1 MENRGDPLVGR
12 VLDGRY
18 RIGRRIARGGMAV
31 VHEAVDLR
39 LDRPVA
45 VKVMHAGFVD
55 DPDFVRRFERE
66 ARSAARLSHHNVVGV
81 FDQGE
86 DGDTLFLVMEYV
98 PGETLRDVIRR
109 EAPMSPARALA
120 LIDPVL
126 SALNAAHRAGMIHR
140 DVKPE
145 NVLITDDAGPHRG
158 EPEVKVA
165 DFGLARAVNAETQ
178 ATATGGLLIGTVS
191 YLAPELVV
199 DGKADAR
206 ADVYAAG
213 VMLYEMLTGRK
224 PHQADSPIQVAYK
237 HVHEDVPAPSLVVP
251 TLPKY
256 VDALVARATARD
268 LSTRPADAGVLLHHV
283 RRVRQALDQG
293 IADDPELTEDLTPLR
308 REATFELP
316 ELTGDLPEM
325 IIDPSAPDA
334 GDAIERAW
342 QNAQPYDATAAV
354 ELAPRPAVPV
364 STRPPHSPRDERAL
378 LSPGRP
384 GRRGPLMLAA
394 LVAAIALIA
403 GAGWYFGIAR
413 YTVTPGVVDLS
424 STTAQARLDRAGL
437 KMHVTGNAYSE
448 TVLKGAVVSSDP
460 KAGERIVKHG
470 TVDVVLSLG
479 PERHKVPKVAGM
491 TLTAAQSAIESAHLT
506 AGTPANRYSDTVPQ
520 GEVIKT
526 NPPAG
531 TDQRRDTA
539 ITIVVSKGPKPID
552 IPDLTGKRADVATK
566 KLTKLGFSVDSSNE
580 QYSDTVPEGRVI
592 SQTPRNAVGHKG
604 DTITL
609 VVSKGLP
616 LVKIPDVRRESY
628 DDAKKQLEAL
638 GLQVKRNESM
648 FYIGLDRVAGMNPG
662 AGQTV
667 RKGTVVTLDLV

>member
-1 MENRGDPLVGR
+1 VDNRGDPLVGR

-18 RIGRRIARGGMAV
+18 RVGRRIARGGMAV

-98 PGETLRDVIRR
+98 PGETTLRDLIRTQ
-109 EAPMSPARALA
+109 APMSPARALA

-145 NVLITDDAGPHRG
+145 NVLITTPDHGD
-158 EPEVKVA
+158 PEIKVA

-206 ADVYAAG
+206 ADVYAVG

-237 HVHEDVPAPSLVVP
+237 HVHEDVPPPSQVVP
-251 TLPKY
+251 TLPGY

-268 LSTRPADAGVLLHHV
+268 LSMRPADAGVLLHHV

-293 IADDPELTEDLTPLR
+293 ISEDPELTGDLTPVR
-308 REATFELP
+308 REHTNELP
-316 ELTGDLPEM
+316 ELAGDLPEM

-334 GDAIERAW
+334 GAAIERAW
-342 QNAQPYDATAAV
+342 QAERPLDEPTTSVA
-354 ELAPRPAVPV
+354 LAPRAVPV
-364 STRPPHSPRDERAL
+364 ATRPANERAL

-394 LVAAIALIA
+394 LVVVVALIA
-403 GAGWYFGIAR
+403 AAGWYFGIAR

-424 STTAQARLDRAGL
+424 SSAAQTRLEKAGL
-437 KMHVTGNAYSE
+437 KMKITGDAYSE
-448 TVLKGAVVSSDP
+448 TVLKGAVVSTDP
-460 KAGERIVKHG
+460 KAGDRIVKHG
-470 TVDVVLSLG
+470 TVGVVISLG
-479 PERHKVPKVAGM
+479 PERHKVPSVAGM
-491 TLTAAQSAIESAHLT
+491 SLTAAQSAIEAAHLSVGT
-506 AGTPANRYSDTVPQ
+506 PVSRYSEKVPQDQVIRTNPAAGT
-520 GEVIKT
+520 E
-526 NPPAG
+526 
-531 TDQRRDTA
+531 QRRDTA
-539 ITIVVSKGPKPID
+539 ITIIVSKGPRPIT
-552 IPDLTGKRADVATK
+552 IPNFTGKSADVAK
-566 KLTKLGFSVDSSNE
+566 RKLTKLGFKVDASTQEFSN
-580 QYSDTVPEGRVI
+580 TVPEGKVI
-592 SQTPRNAVGHKG
+592 SQSPNNGVGHKG
-604 DTITL
+604 DSIEL

-628 DDAKKQLEAL
+628 DDAKAQLEAL
-638 GLQVKRNESM
+638 GLKVKRNESM
-648 FYIGLDRVAGMNPG
+648 FYIGLDRVAGMSPG
-662 AGQTV
+662 AGSMV
-667 RKGTVVTLDLV
+667 RTGTTVTLDLV

>member
-1 MENRGDPLVGR
+1 
-12 VLDGRY
+12 
-18 RIGRRIARGGMAV
+18 MAV

-120 LIDPVL
+120 LIDPIL

-145 NVLITDDAGPHRG
+145 NVLITDSQVPGHG
-158 EPEVKVA
+158 EPDVKVA

-206 ADVYAAG
+206 ADVYAVG

-237 HVHEDVPAPSLVVP
+237 HVHEDVPPPSRVVP
-251 TLPKY
+251 GIPAY

-293 IADDPELTEDLTPLR
+293 ITDDPELTEDLTPLR
-308 REATFELP
+308 REHTNELP
-316 ELTGDLPEM
+316 ELAGELPEL

-334 GDAIERAW
+334 ADAIEEAW
-342 QNAQPYDATAAV
+342 QAAQPYNDPTTAV
-354 ELAPRPAVPV
+354 ELAPRAVPA
-364 STRPPHSPRDERAL
+364 STRPPRRPEDDRTL
-378 LSPGRP
+378 LAAGRP
-384 GRRGPLMLAA
+384 SRRGPLMLAA
-394 LVAAIALIA
+394 LVVVIALIA
-403 GAGWYFGIAR
+403 VAGWYFGIAR
-413 YTVTPGVVDLS
+413 YTVTPGVVDQS
-424 STTAQARLDRAGL
+424 SASAQARLEKAGL
-437 KMHVTGNAYSE
+437 KMHVAGDIYSE

-460 KAGERIVKHG
+460 KAGDRIVKHG
-470 TVDVVLSLG
+470 TVDVVLSRG
-479 PERHKVPKVAGM
+479 PERHKVPKVAGK
-491 TLTAAQSAIESAHLT
+491 TLDVAQSAIESAHLSVGET
-506 AGTPANRYSDTVPQ
+506 VKRYSEKVPDGQ
-520 GEVIKT
+520 VIRT
-526 NPPAG
+526 NPAAG
-531 TDQRRDTA
+531 SEQRRDTA
-539 ITIVVSKGPKPID
+539 VTIYLSKGKRPID
-552 IPDLTGKRADVATK
+552 IPDFTNKKADVAKK
-566 KLTKLGFSVDSSNE
+566 KLAKLGFKVVEGTSE
-580 QYSDTVPEGRVI
+580 YSDTVPEGKVI
-592 SQTPRNAVGHKG
+592 SQSPDGGTGHKG

-616 LVKIPDVRRESY
+616 LVTIPDVRRESY

-638 GLQVKRNESM
+638 GLQVKRSESM
-648 FYIGLDRVAGMNPG
+648 FYIGLDRVAGMSPG

-667 RKGTVVTLDLV
+667 TKGTVVTLDLV

>member
-1 MENRGDPLVGR
+1 VDNRGDPLDGR

-145 NVLITDDAGPHRG
+145 NVLITDNRASGHG
-158 EPEVKVA
+158 EPDVKVA

-206 ADVYAAG
+206 ADVYAVG

-237 HVHEDVPAPSLVVP
+237 HVHEDVPPPSQVVP
-251 TLPKY
+251 GVPRY

-308 REATFELP
+308 REATNELP
-316 ELTGDLPEM
+316 ELAGDLPDL

-334 GDAIERAW
+334 ADEIERAW
-342 QNAQPYDATAAV
+342 QTAPPYEDHTTAV
-354 ELAPRPAVPV
+354 ELAPRAVPAPARGPV
-364 STRPPHSPRDERAL
+364 EDRRL

-384 GRRGPLMLAA
+384 SRRGPLMLAA
-394 LVAAIALIA
+394 LVVVIALIA
-403 GAGWYFGIAR
+403 AAGWYFGIAR
-413 YTVTPGVVDLS
+413 YTVTPGVVDQS
-424 STTAQARLDRAGL
+424 SASAQARLEKAGL
-437 KMHVTGNAYSE
+437 KMHVTGETYSE
-448 TVLKGAVVSSDP
+448 TVPKGAVVSSDP
-460 KAGERIVKHG
+460 QAGDRIVKHG
-470 TVDVVLSLG
+470 TVDVVLSRG

-491 TLTAAQSAIESAHLT
+491 TLSAAQSAIEDAHLT
-506 AGTPANRYSDTVPQ
+506 AGEPSRVYSEKVPKGTVIRTSPA
-520 GEVIKT
+520 
-526 NPPAG
+526 AG
-531 TDQRRDTA
+531 TEQRRDTA
-539 ITIVVSKGPKPID
+539 ITIVVSKGQRPID
-552 IPDLTGKRADVATK
+552 IPDLTGKKADVAK
-566 KLTKLGFSVDSSNE
+566 RKLAKLGFSVAE
-580 QYSDTVPEGRVI
+580 GPGQYSDTVPEGKVI
-592 SQTPRNAVGHKG
+592 SQTPDSGVGHKG

-628 DDAKKQLEAL
+628 DDAKQQLEAL
-638 GLQVKRNESM
+638 GLQVKRKESM
-648 FYIGLDRVAGMNPG
+648 FYIGLDRVAGMSPG

-667 RKGTVVTLDLV
+667 RKGTVVELDLV